1 MAAVLD
7 LENEWYVD
15 DTTTT
20 PVILGNHVLGRDY
33 YLIRR
38 PTSTTSVKI
47 RSLVIVVGAGTCTV
61 AANNGVVNG
70 IVPDTPFNRRQLE
83 KDNSADWSY
92 ALSFAKGTIVEIAI
106 PINNLVVSA
115 LWEASSGN
123 IDHGSGLET
132 DGTGMVHVLASGGV
146 NIGKPLCKITDGT
159 GNQVIPMVLFASA
172 VSGVVKA

>member
-1 MAAVLD
+1 MASTLD

-20 PVILGNHVLGRDY
+20 PVILKGKLGEDY

-70 IVPDTPFNRRQLE
+70 VVPDTPFNRRQLE
-83 KDNSADWSY
+83 HDNSADWSY
-92 ALSFAKGTIVEIAI
+92 ALSFASGTVIEIAI
-106 PINNLVVSA
+106 PINNIVISA
-115 LWEASSGN
+115 TWEASSGN

-132 DGTGMVHVLASGGV
+132 DGTGLVHVIASGGV
-146 NIGKPLCKITDGT
+146 NIGKPLAKVTNGT
-159 GNQVIPMVLFASA
+159 GNQIIPMVLYASA